1 MSRLPPISP
10 RDLRDHAD
18 PERIERVWER
28 VRAEAPVGAAF
39 KPSRSSGRPFL
50 LMAAALGMLGVGI
63 AIGVAVPDR
72 EGPMLRETASSP
84 LADVFATGTK
94 ERSFSLPGGGTLAL
108 ERDSLV
114 EVVELADGH
123 ITLSLLRGGA
133 TVDATELPVMVV
145 AGEAR
150 VSAAAGSSV
159 AMARRES
166 DVDVLVSQGT
176 AEVSSPAGRHLVGR
190 GQALAHVPTVKTVA
204 RVEPPSSLDP
214 TSDNAT
220 PTSST
225 ARPTV
230 ALVHGSPDTA
240 PPPVSEPIAV
250 SPSWLVLAGNLKYE
264 DAYDALQQGA
274 GLEATI
280 QNAQSAG
287 ELYLLADIAGSKKKV
302 ELHVRAL
309 RRVADEFSSDPRAS
323 AAAMELASIYESSD
337 KALAAKYRDIA
348 GRAAAF
354 KEPVLCRELR
364 ELSPDAKGE
373 YDAEAVRKAS
383 EYLAKFPGSSCDDDA
398 HEILERASKST
409 APAPSASASA
419 PPSGPAPSG
428 SAAPGAPAAPGS
440 AAPKAPGAA
449 PSAAPSG
456 KPSSDP
462 KPPKEGSNG

>member
-39 KPSRSSGRPFL
+39 KPARSSGRPFL
-50 LMAAALGMLGVGI
+50 LMAAALGLLGLGV
-63 AIGVAVPDR
+63 AIGVAVPSRD
-72 EGPMLRETASSP
+72 GSMQRETAAAP

-94 ERSFSLPGGGTLAL
+94 ERSFALPGGGTLAL

-123 ITLSLLRGGA
+123 VTLNLLRGGA
-133 TVDATELPVMVV
+133 TVDAIELPVLVV

-176 AEVSSPAGRHLVGR
+176 AEVSSPAGRHVVGR
-190 GQALAHVPTVKTVA
+190 GQALAHVPTVKAVA
-204 RVEPPSSLDP
+204 RVEPPSLEP
-214 TSDNAT
+214 TNENAT

-230 ALVHGSPDTA
+230 ALVHGSPEIA
-240 PPPVSEPIAV
+240 PTPVNEPIAV

-302 ELHVRAL
+302 DLHVRAL

-323 AAAMELASIYESSD
+323 AAAMELASIYENSD
-337 KALAAKYRDIA
+337 KTLAAKYRDIA

-364 ELSPDAKGE
+364 ELTPDAKGE
-373 YDAEAVRKAS
+373 YDAEAARKAA
-383 EYLAKFPGSSCDDDA
+383 EYLAKFPGSSCDDEA
-398 HEILERASKST
+398 HEILERASKSAT
-409 APAPSASASA
+409 PAPSSSAA
-419 PPSGPAPSG
+419 PSGSPAPSG
-428 SAAPGAPAAPGS
+428 SAAPPSAPAPGAPSAPPSATPSSKPAAPS
-440 AAPKAPGAA
+440 SPE
-449 PSAAPSG
+449 S
-456 KPSSDP
+456 KPA
-462 KPPKEGSNG
+462 KEGTKG

>member
-39 KPSRSSGRPFL
+39 KPARTSGRPFL

-72 EGPMLRETASSP
+72 DGPMQRETASSP

-94 ERSFSLPGGGTLAL
+94 ERSFSLPGGGTIAL

-114 EVVELADGH
+114 EVVELTDGH

-133 TVDATELPVMVV
+133 TVDATALPVMVV

-159 AMARRES
+159 AMARREA

-204 RVEPPSSLDP
+204 RVEPPSLDP
-214 TSDNAT
+214 ATDNAT

-230 ALVHGSPDTA
+230 ALVHGSPDA
-240 PPPVSEPIAV
+240 VPPPVSEPIAV

-373 YDAEAVRKAS
+373 YDAEAVRKAT

-409 APAPSASASA
+409 VPAPSASAPA
-419 PPSGPAPSG
+419 VPAPSG
-428 SAAPGAPAAPGS
+428 SAAPVAPGS
-440 AAPKAPGAA
+440 ATPGSAPKAPSTTPNDK
-449 PSAAPSG
+449 PSAP
-456 KPSSDP
+456 PPSDP
-462 KPPKEGSNG
+462 KSPNEGTNG